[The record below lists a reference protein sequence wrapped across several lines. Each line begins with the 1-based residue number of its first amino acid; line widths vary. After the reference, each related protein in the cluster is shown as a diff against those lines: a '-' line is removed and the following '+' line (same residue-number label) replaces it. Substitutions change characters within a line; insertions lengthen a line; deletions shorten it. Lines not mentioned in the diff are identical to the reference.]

1 MSIEEILD
9 MLDELLDKSWSLP
22 LTNGR
27 SIVDDEKIRELLDD
41 IRMNLPSEIKQAK
54 AIVAD
59 RAEILSDARKE
70 ADGIIRKAEDRA
82 RALLAQDTT
91 VKQAQQKANEILTQ
105 ANQRSK
111 ELRSASQ
118 EYSDDILKQTEETM
132 TKLLTEV
139 RTTRQAIRSTGKKS

>member
-132 TKLLTEV
+132 TKLLAEV